1 MRSLP
6 ALRLALLVAAPIVF
20 FLLPFELI
28 EHGPNLCL
36 FKATIG
42 WTCPGCGM
50 TRALHLLMHGE
61 LSRSVSFNPR
71 VVVAAPLLAFI
82 WGAALVQSVRAAL
95 RSELRQHAG
104 A

>member
-6 ALRLALLVAAPIVF
+6 ALRLALLVAAPLLF

-50 TRALHLLMHGE
+50 TRALHLLMHGD
-61 LSRSVSFNPR
+61 LPRAVSFNPR

-82 WGAALVQSVRAAL
+82 WSAAFVQSARATL
-95 RSELRQHAG
+95 RSDPARA
-104 A
+104 